1 MSLTKKE
8 LTDKNLYELEISVDH
23 DTFEAAVSRVYKKQA
38 GKFTVPGFRKGK
50 APRSIIEKMYGKGF
64 FYEDAIN
71 DILPDA
77 YESAIKEAELNVVGR
92 PEFDI
97 KSIDENGAVL
107 TVKVY
112 VKPEVEIKDYKGI
125 KATRKVEPVTDE
137 ELDAEIATVQNRNSR
152 EIEVTDRAAEM
163 GDTAVLDYEGFADG
177 VAFEGGKGENFSLKL
192 GSGQFIPGF
201 EEQVVGHNIGEEFD
215 INVQF
220 PAEYHSA
227 DLAGKPAVFKIK
239 LHSLNKVEL
248 PELDDDFAKDVSE
261 FDTFAEYKADMKA
274 KIEKRHESKADAEV
288 EEKLVEALIE
298 KLQAEI
304 PEAMFVNE
312 TENFLRDYDNNLR
325 MSGLDLKTYMQYTG
339 RSLDDLRADFR
350 PRAEKQVKARLAL
363 EKIAA
368 LENLE
373 ANAEDIAAEYNR
385 IAEAYNVTVEQVK
398 ESIDE
403 SAIAED
409 MKVKKAMDLVKE
421 KAVIG
426 AKAAKKPA
434 AKKTTSTA
442 STAKKTSTASSAKK
456 TTSTASTAKKT
467 TSTAKKTTEAST
479 AKKTT
484 STAKKTTTTK
494 KAADK
499 KDAE

>member
-1 MSLTKKE
+1 MKII
-8 LTDKNLYELEISVDH
+8 KNEKTNSLYELEIAVEKDV
-23 DTFEAAVSRVYKKQA
+23 FEAAINKVYRKQV
-38 GKFTVPGFRKGK
+38 KNINVPGFRKGK
-50 APRSIIEKMYGKGF
+50 APRSIIEKMYGKGV

-71 DILPDA
+71 DLLPTVYTD
-77 YESAIKEAELNVVGR
+77 AIKEADIKDIVAQ

-97 KSIDENGAVL
+97 VSVDDNGLVL
-107 TVKVY
+107 SAKIY
-112 VKPEVEIKDYKGI
+112 VKPDVQIADYVGIEVEK
-125 KATRKVEPVTDE
+125 TVEPVTDE
-137 ELDAEIATVQNRNSR
+137 ELNHEIDTVRERNSR

-163 GDTAVLDYEGFADG
+163 GDTAVLDYEGFCDG

-215 INVQF
+215 INVEF
-220 PAEYHSA
+220 PTEYHA
-227 DLAGKPAVFKIK
+227 KELAGKPAVFKIK
-239 LHSLNKVEL
+239 LHKLNKVEL

-261 FDTFAEYKADMKA
+261 FDTFDEYKADLKA

-288 EEKLVEALIE
+288 EEKLVDALIE
-298 KLQAEI
+298 KLTADI
-304 PEAMFVNE
+304 PEPMFVNE

-339 RSLDDLRADFR
+339 RTLDDLRADFR

-373 ANAEDIAAEYNR
+373 ASEEDIAGEYKR
-385 IAEAYNVTVEQVK
+385 IAEAYGITEDQVK
-398 ESIDE
+398 ESIDA

-409 MKVKKAMDLVKE
+409 MKVKKARDLVKE

-426 AKAAKKPA
+426 AKKPA
-434 AKKTTSTA
+434 AKKTT
-442 STAKKTSTASSAKK
+442 
-456 TTSTASTAKKT
+456 
-467 TSTAKKTTEAST
+467 
-479 AKKTT
+479 
-484 STAKKTTTTK
+484 AKKTTTKKADAPKEETAAEGEEAPKPAPKKKTTK
-494 KAADK
+494 KVEAEAEK
-499 KDAE
+499 TDAE